1 MEAMEQHLDEAG
13 SGSGAGSRDTMNR
26 IRRVFIES
34 LHLNLR
40 EEDFSYERKLDES
53 VGLDSVAVL
62 DFVTALEKEFG
73 ITFEPE
79 MLTVELIR
87 DLKELTAY
95 LDERTARSRH
105 LSEDPA

>member
-1 MEAMEQHLDEAG
+1 MESLLKDAD
-13 SGSGAGSRDTMNR
+13 SGSRDTRNR

-40 EEDFSYERKLDES
+40 EEDFGYEAKLDES

-62 DFVTALEKEFG
+62 DFVAALEKEFG

-79 MLTVELIR
+79 MLTIELVR
-87 DLKELTAY
+87 DLNELAVY
-95 LDERTARSRH
+95 VDERMARR
-105 LSEDPA
+105 LA

>member
-1 MEAMEQHLDEAG
+1 MEPLLNGPG
-13 SGSGAGSRDTMNR
+13 SSSRETVDR
-26 IRRVFIES
+26 IRRVFIDS

-40 EEDFSYERKLDES
+40 EEDLHYEDKLDES

-62 DFVTALEKEFG
+62 DFVTALEKEFQ

-79 MLTVELIR
+79 MLTIDLVR

-95 LDERTARSRH
+95 VDERVARSAPGG
-105 LSEDPA
+105 LQ